1 MRNVELEFKNYQRKI
16 RNQTQEIETY
26 RYQNRLLQDQI
37 SNLQK
42 TIDSFKKVHASKTDL
57 TDSLHQEVLQEE
69 LSHKIKE
76 NCELHSK
83 LEHVCKDFHDKEN
96 SYLNQIDELKRV
108 SKNGGGLRIT
118 SGGDV
123 EKNTQKTEDFDNKN
137 TQKTITVPDLKFDY
151 KHFNFCLSLILP
163 SLKKEELNFKLE
175 YFKPGYFT
183 YILTQHKTSANK
195 SILEIITKSIDNCS
209 LVTDYL
215 NDRQRQVAH
224 NDNQNDAVV
233 EALNQNE
240 IISSLLNS
248 LSKSKNLCEISEVL
262 DRLSLSVGEFVS
274 NIAALENEDFCLG
287 IGGAG
292 DWKQSMK
299 RLVQIKLGLRHVS
312 TSLSEYCSI
321 LNTRGVL
328 KSSDVFVKPV
338 KPEMVKTEEE
348 VEHEIKLQ
356 FEDAV
361 SEKFDRIVAETVNFE
376 KTGFEFDAD
385 MDTFLIQAEKMFWEQ
400 EANSLA
406 ARLAWESAQRTELLQ
421 KFSENDLQNKTMKE
435 EMKQLKT
442 EFEAKIL
449 QNNETMCILSEK
461 ADSFTK
467 PMQSSTSIN
476 PFTSATNAV
485 KNTFSKVQ
493 SSATKR
499 PVLLSKIFK

>member
-1 MRNVELEFKNYQRKI
+1 MQNVALELKNYQRKI

-37 SNLQK
+37 SNLRK
-42 TIDSFKKVHASKTDL
+42 TIDSFKKVHASNSADL

-83 LEHVCKDFHDKEN
+83 LECVCKEFHDKEN
-96 SYLNQIDELKRV
+96 FYLNQIDELK
-108 SKNGGGLRIT
+108 SKKGGVLKIT

-123 EKNTQKTEDFDNKN
+123 QKDAKKIEFERDFDKNMQKTVE
-137 TQKTITVPDLKFDY
+137 VPNLKFDY

-163 SLKKEELNFKLE
+163 SFKNELNFKLE

-183 YILTQHKTSANK
+183 YILTQYKTSSNK
-195 SILEIITKSIDNCS
+195 SILNIITKSIDNCS
-209 LVTDYL
+209 LITDYL

-233 EALNQNE
+233 KALNQNE

-248 LSKSKNLCEISEVL
+248 LSKSKNLCEISEIL
-262 DRLSLSVGEFVS
+262 DRLSGSVSEFVA
-274 NIAALENEDFCLG
+274 NVAGLELEDFCLG
-287 IGGAG
+287 IGGAQGTQG
-292 DWKQSMK
+292 DWKRAMK
-299 RLVQIKLGLRHVS
+299 RLVQIKLGLRYVS
-312 TSLSEYCSI
+312 TSLLEYCSI
-321 LNTRGVL
+321 MNTRGVL
-328 KSSDVFVKPV
+328 KTSDVFVKPV
-338 KPEMVKTEEE
+338 RPEMVKTEEE

-356 FEDAV
+356 FENAV
-361 SEKFDRIVAETVNFE
+361 SEKFNRIVAEKVNFDR
-376 KTGFEFDAD
+376 TNFESDAQ
-385 MDTFLIQAEKMFWEQ
+385 FLSQAEKMFWEQ

-406 ARLAWESAQRTELLQ
+406 ARLAWESAQRSELLQ

-435 EMKQLKT
+435 EMKQLIT
-442 EFEAKIL
+442 EFETKIV
-449 QNNETMCILSEK
+449 QNNETISILSEK
-461 ADSFTK
+461 ADSFTN
-467 PMQSSTSIN
+467 PMQSTSMN

-485 KNTFSKVQ
+485 KNTFSQVQ
-493 SSATKR
+493 NSATKR